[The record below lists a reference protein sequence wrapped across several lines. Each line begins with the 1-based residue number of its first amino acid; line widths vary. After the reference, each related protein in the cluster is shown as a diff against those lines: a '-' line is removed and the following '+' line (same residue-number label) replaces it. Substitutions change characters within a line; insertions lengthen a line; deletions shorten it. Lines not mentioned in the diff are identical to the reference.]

1 MEVVKP
7 EKYHPFLFQPLP
19 HSWYKIAVCAKN
31 VAFAGML
38 VRQRLHKL
46 MECCHNLT
54 RSLLL
59 LNSNIK
65 CWFKEYLDCMSLP
78 QKLRI
83 IQSAISLLLLM
94 NCFSQPSRN
103 YLLTEQEAKVIV
115 DSALKNSP
123 VIDGH
128 NDLFVQYMDCKTCPR
143 DLKQFPL
150 DKINKGHTDI
160 PRLRKGGAGGLL
172 MNVFGADKT
181 PASYAAAWELL
192 RRMEKIYSRDLKI
205 TTSSEAMRKAMK
217 QGKIALLPILEGATR
232 LNNDIATLRKYYGWG
247 LRSVTFA
254 YQTNGLADGSDDKPR
269 HNGISNAGKQMV
281 YEMNRLGVLIDMS
294 HISEK
299 AMHAILDITKA
310 PVIFSHSNAKALCD
324 VNRNVSD
331 SVLQRLKQ
339 NRGLIMLTF
348 VPYFVKKEHSNW
360 LDAGDTI
367 YYKAKALYP
376 HDKTKMDSL
385 MDQWEK
391 DNPQPVIN
399 VADMADHFDYVK
411 QLIGIE
417 HIGIAGDFDGIQ
429 YTITGLENTSTYPNL
444 LVELARRGW
453 TADELEKIN
462 SGNFLRVFEEV
473 EKGSRLLK
481 GK

>member
-1 MEVVKP
+1 M
-7 EKYHPFLFQPLP
+7 
-19 HSWYKIAVCAKN
+19 
-31 VAFAGML
+31 G
-38 VRQRLHKL
+38 
-46 MECCHNLT
+46 
-54 RSLLL
+54 
-59 LNSNIK
+59 
-65 CWFKEYLDCMSLP
+65 LP

-83 IQSAISLLLLM
+83 IQLTIALLPLM

-115 DSALKNSP
+115 DSVLKISP

-143 DLKQFPL
+143 DLKQFRL
-150 DKINKGHTDI
+150 DTINNGHTDI
-160 PRLRKGGAGGLL
+160 PRLRKGGAGGIL
-172 MNVFGADKT
+172 MNIFGSDKT
-181 PASYAAAWELL
+181 PASYAAAWDML
-192 RRMEKIYSRDLKI
+192 RRMEKIYSHDLKI
-205 TTSSEAMRKAMK
+205 TTSSDAMHKAMK
-217 QGKIALLPILEGATR
+217 EGKIALLPVLEGASR

-269 HNGISNAGKQMV
+269 HNGISNAGKHMV
-281 YEMNRLGVLIDMS
+281 REMNRLGVIIDMS
-294 HISEK
+294 HISDK

-331 SVLQRLKQ
+331 SVLLRLKQ
-339 NRGLIMLTF
+339 NGGLIMLTF

-367 YYKAKALYP
+367 YYKANALYP
-376 HDKTKMDSL
+376 RDKMKRDSM

-391 DNPQPVIN
+391 ENPQPLID
-399 VADMADHFDYVK
+399 VADMADHFDHVK
-411 QLIGIE
+411 QLIGID

-453 TADELEKIN
+453 TAGELEKIN
-462 SGNFLRVFEEV
+462 SGNFLRVFGGV
-473 EKGSRLLK
+473 EQKSRSLK
-481 GK
+481 GR